1 MVSLLVF
8 IGVITL
14 SALAVF
20 FAFYNIKYAI
30 EENKKYVKKR
40 LIGLLLLSIGFII
53 HTLGDFLSSIYGS
66 SVELGLESAAHVII
80 LISFIFFIISA
91 REILNSV
98 KGYWFK

>member
-8 IGVITL
+8 IGVIIF
-14 SALAVF
+14 SVLAVF
-20 FAFYNIKYAI
+20 FAVYNIRYAI
-30 EENKKYVKKR
+30 EENKKYVKKHM
-40 LIGLLLLSIGFII
+40 IGLLILSAGFII
-53 HTLGDFLSSIYGS
+53 HTLGDFLSPIYGRS
-66 SVELGLESAAHVII
+66 MELGLESTAHIII